1 MEKKGLG
8 RGLSALIPGSET
20 PQGSVT
26 DISIDSI
33 ALNPW
38 QPRRTIDE
46 VTLQELSESIQR
58 FGVIQPI
65 VVRPDEDGKY
75 QLIAGERRLRASR
88 LAGLKE
94 IPAIVR
100 ESQDQES
107 LELALIENIQRE
119 DINPLDAAVAY
130 RRLMDEFNLSQE
142 EIAKRVG
149 KSRSSVANTLR
160 LLQLPTSVQ
169 ALLEQRKISEGHARA
184 VLQIQNPNA
193 QVLVAEDIA
202 RRGCSVREAERL
214 ARNWAIEVL
223 GPAAKAGV
231 VSRETPTSADTEILE
246 THLVAVEEQLKQL
259 FGTRVRVSIT
269 KDRGKIE
276 IEFYGEDDLN
286 RILTLVGAIPST
298 SGYR

>member
-20 PQGSVT
+20 PQGGVT
-26 DISIDSI
+26 EISIDSI
-33 ALNPW
+33 TLNPW

-46 VTLQELSESIQR
+46 VALQELSDSIQR

-65 VVRPDEDGKY
+65 VVRPGGDGKY

-130 RRLMDEFNLSQE
+130 RRLMDEFDLSQE

-149 KSRSSVANTLR
+149 KSRSAVANTLR
-160 LLQLPTSVQ
+160 LLQLPASVQ
-169 ALLEQRKISEGHARA
+169 ALVEQRKISEGHARA

-214 ARNWAIEVL
+214 ARNWAIEAL
-223 GPAAKAGV
+223 GPAANPGV
-231 VSRETPTSADTEILE
+231 VSRETSTSADTEVME

-259 FGTRVRVSIT
+259 FGTRVRVSIA

-286 RILTLVGAIPST
+286 RILTLVGAIPSS

>member
-8 RGLSALIPGSET
+8 RGLSALIPGSDS
-20 PQGSVT
+20 PQGGVT
-26 DISIDSI
+26 EIPIESIG
-33 ALNPW
+33 LNPW
-38 QPRRTIDE
+38 QPRRSMDE
-46 VTLQELSESIQR
+46 TTLKELTESIQR

-65 VVRPDEDGKY
+65 VVRRDGEGRY

-88 LAGLKE
+88 QAGLKD
-94 IPAIVR
+94 IPAIIR
-100 ESQDQES
+100 ESKDQES

-142 EIAKRVG
+142 EIAERVG
-149 KSRSSVANTLR
+149 KSRSAVANTIR
-160 LLQLPTSVQ
+160 LLQLPASVQ

-193 QVLVAEDIA
+193 QLLVAEDIA

-214 ARNWAIEVL
+214 ARNWAVEAL
-223 GPAAKAGV
+223 GPAAKPGG
-231 VSRETPTSADTEILE
+231 VSRETSTSADTEVME

-259 FGTRVRVSIT
+259 FGTRVRVSIA

-286 RILTLVGAIPST
+286 RILSLVGAIPEVS
-298 SGYR
+298 RNR